1 MRQGGKMPKN
11 VAWREG
17 LFIRPQHFQQN
28 NYMQHTEMMQ
38 RTLEIGANMWGLFN
52 LDIDDQLLS
61 MGKVSLVEASGILPD
76 GTLFESKDFIKK
88 LTLDISKEDGGK
100 AVYLALPLNYE
111 NEDNTYYEEQEA
123 LPTRYVA
130 KTHHDVPNTNAGEDS
145 QADIIFAYPNFKLFK
160 EGEVIDG
167 YSAIQIAQ
175 IGSVTVNNAVTLDST
190 FSPTYLHLNQAK
202 TIISKLN
209 ELQGMLRYR
218 AEKMAEKVGGGS
230 LQATELG
237 DYLMLQLLNRTESRL
252 HYYITQERLHPGE
265 LYLELVS
272 LIGELAVFMK
282 KEKRLAEQYTYVHM
296 QQGLC
301 FDEVF
306 LELKK
311 LLSRVL
317 ESSSTRI
324 PLDKHKYGVHI
335 AMLRDKSI
343 LADSSFIL
351 AVTANIDEAKLKKL
365 LLDNLKIGTVEEIRN
380 LVNHHL
386 PGFKIVPLSA
396 APREIPYRVNQSY
409 FRITM
414 SAEDKQ
420 KLLRASGLALHYPE
434 TENLTI
440 EFILWAIKNQ

>member
-1 MRQGGKMPKN
+1 MPKS

-28 NYMQHTEMMQ
+28 NYTQQTEMMQ
-38 RTLEIGANMWGLFN
+38 RTLLSGANMWGLFD
-52 LDIDDQLLS
+52 LEIDDQLLS
-61 MGKVSLVEASGILPD
+61 MGKLSLVSASGILPD
-76 GTLFESKDFIKK
+76 GTLFNSQDFIEK
-88 LTLDISKEDGGK
+88 LTLDIDKEDGGK
-100 AVYLALPLNYE
+100 AVYLALPLNYA
-111 NEDNTYYEEQEA
+111 NEKNTYYEEQEP

-130 KTHHDVPNTNAGEDS
+130 KTHHDVPNTNAGEES
-145 QADIIFAYPNFKLFK
+145 QADIIFAHPNFKLFK
-160 EGEVIDG
+160 EGDELDG
-167 YSAIQIAQ
+167 YSVIQIAK
-175 IGSVTVNNAVTLDST
+175 IGSVTVNNTVTLESGFNPT
-190 FSPTYLHLNQAK
+190 FLHLHKASN
-202 TIISKLN
+202 IVSKLN

-218 AEKMAEKVGGGS
+218 AEKMADKVSGGS

-237 DYLMLQLLNRTESRL
+237 DYLILQLLNRTESRL
-252 HYYITQERLHPGE
+252 HYFMTQEAIHPAE
-265 LYLELVS
+265 LYLDLVS

-282 KEKRLAEQYTYVHM
+282 KEKRLVEQFTYIHK
-296 QQGLC
+296 QQGFC
-301 FDEVF
+301 FDEIF

-311 LLSRVL
+311 LLSHVL

-324 PLDKHKYGVHI
+324 PLDKHRYGVHI
-335 AMLRDKSI
+335 AMLRDKAI
-343 LADSSFIL
+343 LDDSSFVL
-351 AVTANIDEAKLKKL
+351 AVSSNIDEAKLKKL

-409 FRITM
+409 FRISM
-414 SAEDKQ
+414 STEERQ